1 MQHGLIVYRTA
12 IAVCACVLM
21 LPVMLIWYALAGLY
35 QGAEVWGEVAAK
47 HVKDQLTKKEP
58 TR

>member
-1 MQHGLIVYRTA
+1 
-12 IAVCACVLM
+12 M